1 MSMLDD
7 TWAIVAI
14 RSFAGGKSRLA
25 SELSVSQRRTLTM
38 TMLDDVL
45 LALARSDNVQQVAI
59 CTKDR
64 EISDLATSRGV
75 HAWMDMANDDYS
87 SSTARAALRARAAGA
102 QRILILPADV
112 PSVAPGEIERFVSV
126 VSAPGQVAIA
136 ASRDGEGT
144 NGLVLSP
151 PDAIPMLF
159 GPMSCAA
166 HRVAGLI
173 RGHRID
179 VVNLPGLSLDIDYP
193 KDLRELAANDRESK
207 SRALVR
213 REFFPENMISQGQ
226 E

>member
-1 MSMLDD
+1 MSLLDD

-14 RSFAGGKSRLA
+14 RSFECGKSRLA
-25 SELSVSQRRTLTM
+25 SEFSISQRRALMM
-38 TMLDDVL
+38 TMLEDVL
-45 LALARSDNVQQVAI
+45 LALARSDNVRQVAV

-64 EISDLATSRGV
+64 EVSDLAASRGC
-75 HAWMDMANDDYS
+75 HAWMDMADDDYS
-87 SSTARAALRARAAGA
+87 SSTARAALRALAAGA
-102 QRILILPADV
+102 QRMLILPADV
-112 PSVAPGEIERFVSV
+112 PSVAASEIERFVSF

-136 ASRDGEGT
+136 ASRDGKGT

-166 HRVAGLI
+166 HRVAGLM
-173 RGHRID
+173 RGHRVD
-179 VVNLPGLSLDIDYP
+179 VVKLPGLSLDIDYP
-193 KDLRELAANDRESK
+193 KDLRELAANNRESK

-213 REFFPENMISQGQ
+213 REFLPENMISRGQ